1 MYTELKKA
9 IRAARVIVI
18 AVRISDKRCISVRG
32 TKKQALEVIARTPAD
47 TPLPYSITGDF
58 VTIGGFAK

>member
-1 MYTELKKA
+1 MYRELKAA

-32 TKKQALEVIARTPAD
+32 TKKQALAVIARAPAD
-47 TPLPYSITGDF
+47 TPLPYSIEGSV